1 MACMPYGCKL
11 SVNKCFLAKSPVGS
25 LPFVHRE
32 ISHCGE
38 IQGSR
43 ADAKQMRGKR
53 NSAGSTAR
61 DAGAGKPCSAHFILE
76 TIKGNSFLSN
86 DHRSR
91 ISFASITPKIKS
103 RAASALFLSPP
114 CFSLP
119 CVRGEQALSCL
130 SGLPQRFCAAKALWD
145 NFRAPAKIA
154 WRVLREEERQAY
166 QVMRQTKRAA
176 APNALPRRGVA
187 LAACELGNGTWSV
200 PFQGSRAD
208 AKQMRGKRN
217 SAGSTARDASA
228 GKPCSAHFILET
240 IKGNSFLSNDHRSR
254 ISFASITPK
263 IKSRAASA
271 LFCRNA
277 PISHRFVILFCPI
290 VIEIY
295 DNSCRQLLTNARK
308 TPIL

>member
-43 ADAKQMRGKR
+43 ADAKQIRGKR

-91 ISFASITPKIKS
+91 ISFANDPKDQEPS
-103 RAASALFLSPP
+103 PPRLFCFAPP

-130 SGLPQRFCAAKALWD
+130 SGLPQKSHGEFCGK
-145 NFRAPAKIA
+145 RSGRRIRSCGKRSAP
-154 WRVLREEERQAY
+154 
-166 QVMRQTKRAA
+166 QTK
-176 APNALPRRGVA
+176 PP
-187 LAACELGNGTWSV
+187 C
-200 PFQGSRAD
+200 
-208 AKQMRGKRN
+208 
-217 SAGSTARDASA
+217 RD
-228 GKPCSAHFILET
+228 EVW
-240 IKGNSFLSNDHRSR
+240 R
-254 ISFASITPK
+254 
-263 IKSRAASA
+263 
-271 LFCRNA
+271 
-277 PISHRFVILFCPI
+277 
-290 VIEIY
+290 
-295 DNSCRQLLTNARK
+295 
-308 TPIL
+308 

>member
-1 MACMPYGCKL
+1 MPSEFTLFC
-11 SVNKCFLAKSPVGS
+11 VPQKS
-25 LPFVHRE
+25 RE
-32 ISHCGE
+32 
-38 IQGSR
+38 R
-43 ADAKQMRGKR
+43 R
-53 NSAGSTAR
+53 
-61 DAGAGKPCSAHFILE
+61 
-76 TIKGNSFLSN
+76 
-86 DHRSR
+86 R
-91 ISFASITPKIKS
+91 ISLFPRLPLGGRCRTNVRRKESPHLSFTHFFCVYNPKDQEPS
-103 RAASALFLSPP
+103 RLGSFLSPP

-208 AKQMRGKRN
+208 AKQMRGKRS
-217 SAGSTARDASA
+217 SAGSTAREGASLSEGLPRQRGGGVVQPDAA
-228 GKPCSAHFILET
+228 TEGVI
-240 IKGNSFLSNDHRSR
+240 
-254 ISFASITPK
+254 
-263 IKSRAASA
+263 AAPS
-271 LFCRNA
+271 A

-295 DNSCRQLLTNARK
+295 DNSCRQPLTNARK